1 MLVRL
6 AISDPRGVGWTLGDL
21 SKTNTIP
28 FAVPMSA
35 MADTSVCAICQQDDV
50 DEEWEYLACCH
61 RFHRGCM
68 ESYCQIENMT
78 SIQDVKNKVKELK
91 KAEVLLCLLL
101 RACRRR

>member
-6 AISDPRGVGWTLGDL
+6 AISDPRGVGWTLGENEHHPL
-21 SKTNTIP
+21 
-28 FAVPMSA
+28 ALPMSD